1 MLPLI
6 LMIMLSAAPSDKD
19 ANAAAMYIQS
29 YVTPALL
36 GVCKVSSPEMAAE
49 FDAALARW
57 QETNKIAVARGE
69 VVLREQAKLEGTDL
83 DKFNFEQRKS
93 MVERLKAMPV
103 SELVAGTLFD
113 KTLSIFFNFI
123 GLALMYCTTLLIE
136 GDIVMLVGGNMVPA
150 DVKLIRGD
158 TMSIDTAAMTMPN
171 KASSISSAFG

>member
-103 SELVAGTLFD
+103 SEQRESCA
-113 KTLSIFFNFI
+113 
-123 GLALMYCTTLLIE
+123 
-136 GDIVMLVGGNMVPA
+136 DILE
-150 DVKLIRGD
+150 LIRD
-158 TMSIDTAAMTMPN
+158 ES
-171 KASSISSAFG
+171 